1 MEGFNLNSNSEE
13 EQLFVLYHHLFMNDQ
28 EGLHKF
34 LSNHLTPGCSY
45 AQKYHIFSEYFGN
58 HFFFGF
64 FEDIYTSSHKMLCFQ
79 KYLPYCILSHQNN
92 ALNFKRKLTDI

>member
-45 AQKYHIFSEYFGN
+45 AQKYHIFLNILGVTIY
-58 HFFFGF
+58 FFGF
-64 FEDIYTSSHKMLCFQ
+64 LVYTHF
-79 KYLPYCILSHQNN
+79 LPQNVVFPKIFN
-92 ALNFKRKLTDI
+92 KSYITPE